1 MSLKISHLSKEYG
14 KTAAL
19 SDVSLEIGDGEFLCI
34 LGPSGC
40 GKTTLLRLVGGF
52 EHPSGGSILLNG
64 ALYSSP
70 DYSLP
75 VERRNLGMVF
85 QSFALWPNMTVRQHA
100 EFPLLR
106 RKYAPMDAAEK
117 RRLVDR
123 TLSGVG
129 LLALSDRYPDELS
142 GGQKQRVAL
151 ARAIITKPKILLMD
165 EPLSALDAELKISM
179 RKEIQ
184 DIHRMTRATI
194 LYVTHDQSEALAM
207 ADRMMIMKDGKVEQA
222 GTPQEIFL
230 HPKTPFAATFVGKY
244 NLIRGTWERDTF
256 YEENSLACWK
266 DRGIR
271 PELKKLGIFPL
282 RPDQLAIAKKGNGIP
297 GKIINR
303 QYCGREIHY
312 SVESSGGLITV
323 YAPLNQNYA
332 LDETVVLTEREET
345 V

>member
-1 MSLKISHLSKEYG
+1 MSLRISHLSKRYG
-14 KTAAL
+14 ETAAL
-19 SDVSLEIGDGEFLCI
+19 SDVSVEIGDGEFVCI

-52 EHPSGGSILLNG
+52 ESPSGGSVELNG
-64 ALYSSP
+64 SLYSSP

-75 VERRNLGMVF
+75 VERRDLGMVF

-106 RKYAPMDAAEK
+106 KKYARLDAAEK
-117 RRLVDR
+117 KRMVDR
-123 TLSGVG
+123 ILESVG
-129 LLALSDRYPDELS
+129 LSDLAARYPDELS

-151 ARAIITKPKILLMD
+151 ARAIITRPKILLMD
-165 EPLSALDAELKISM
+165 EPLSALDAELKIGM

-207 ADRMMIMKDGKVEQA
+207 SDRMMIMKDGRVEQT
-222 GTPQEIFL
+222 GTPEEIFL
-230 HPKTPFAATFVGKY
+230 RPRTPFAATFVGKY
-244 NLIRGTWERDTF
+244 NLIRGAWDRDVF
-256 YEENSLACWK
+256 CEEGSKARFTGR
-266 DRGIR
+266 DVP
-271 PELKKLGIFPL
+271 PELKEQGIFPV
-282 RPDQLAIAKKGNGIP
+282 RPDQFAIARRGNGIP
-297 GKIINR
+297 GKIVNR

-323 YAPLNQNYA
+323 YAPIRESYA
-332 LDETVVLTEREET
+332 LDEPVVLVKKGEND
-345 V
+345 

>member
-1 MSLKISHLSKEYG
+1 MSLKISRLSKQYG
-14 KTAAL
+14 ETAAL
-19 SDVSLEIGDGEFLCI
+19 SDVSIEIGDGEFLCI

-52 EHPSGGSILLNG
+52 EQPSHGSILLNG
-64 ALYSSP
+64 ALYSSG
-70 DYSLP
+70 DYCLP
-75 VERRNLGMVF
+75 VEQRNLGMVF

-106 RKYAPMDAAEK
+106 RRAPMDAAEK

-123 TLSGVG
+123 TLDSVG
-129 LLALSDRYPDELS
+129 LLPLSDRYPDELS

-165 EPLSALDAELKISM
+165 EPLSALDAELRISM

-184 DIHRMTRATI
+184 DIHRMTRATV

-207 ADRMMIMKDGKVEQA
+207 ADRMMIMKDGRVEQT
-222 GTPQEIFL
+222 GTPEEIFL
-230 HPKTPFAATFVGKY
+230 HPRTPFAATFVGKY
-244 NLIRGTWERDTF
+244 NLIRGTWEQDAF
-256 YEENSLACWK
+256 CEESSGTRF
-266 DRGIR
+266 RGGDIR
-271 PELKKLGIFPL
+271 PELKELGIFPI
-282 RPDQLAIAKKGNGIP
+282 RPDQLAIGKWGSGIP
-297 GKIINR
+297 GRIVNR

-312 SVESSGGLITV
+312 SVESAGGPITV
-323 YAPLNQNYA
+323 YASLCEDYA
-332 LDETVVLTEREET
+332 LDEPVVLMEKEET

>member
-1 MSLKISHLSKEYG
+1 MSLNISGLSKKYG
-14 KTAAL
+14 KQLAL
-19 SDVSLEIGDGEFLCI
+19 SKVSIEIADGEFVCI

-52 EHPSGGSILLNG
+52 EQPTEGFIHAGDV
-64 ALYSSP
+64 LYSSP
-70 DYSLP
+70 DECVP

-106 RKYAPMDAAEK
+106 KEYARMAAEEK
-117 RRLVDR
+117 QKLIDR
-123 TLSGVG
+123 TLESVG
-129 LLALSDRYPDELS
+129 LSALAGRYPDELS

-184 DIHRMTRATI
+184 DIHRMTGATI

-207 ADRMMIMKDGKVEQA
+207 ADRILILKDGEVEQA
-222 GTPQEIFL
+222 GTPEEIYL
-230 HPKTPFAATFVGKY
+230 RPQTPFAATFVGKY
-244 NLIRGTWERDTF
+244 NLLRGTWDRDCF
-256 YEENSLACWK
+256 YEESTKVCFH
-266 DRGIR
+266 GQTVGSG
-271 PELKKLGIFPL
+271 LKRLGLFPV
-282 RPDQLAIAKKGNGIP
+282 RPDQFQIEKQGNGIP
-297 GKIINR
+297 GKVRNR

-312 SVESSGGLITV
+312 SVESAGRLLTV
-323 YAPLNQNYA
+323 YAPMQASYDLN
-332 LDETVVLTEREET
+332 EPVVLMKKEEIN
-345 V
+345 